1 MSDLM
6 TIILS
11 IFAFVGYKKM
21 DGKDANEKME
31 NLGKLPGSF
40 LKGLTD
46 L

>member
-1 MSDLM
+1 MSD
-6 TIILS
+6 TIAIILA
-11 IFAFVGYKKM
+11 IFGFVGFKKM
-21 DGKDANEKME
+21 DGKDANKKME